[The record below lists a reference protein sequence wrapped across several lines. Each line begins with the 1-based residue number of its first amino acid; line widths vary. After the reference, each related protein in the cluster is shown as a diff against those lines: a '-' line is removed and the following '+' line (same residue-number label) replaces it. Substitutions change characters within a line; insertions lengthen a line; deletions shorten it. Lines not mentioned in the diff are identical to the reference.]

1 MRDRIAL
8 ALIRL
13 ARRVTRWGFV
23 DDHLGEAEQSQI
35 SHMKWKP

>member
-1 MRDRIAL
+1 MRDRLAL

-23 DDHLGEAEQSQI
+23 DDHLAKAEQLQL
-35 SHMKWKP
+35 MEMVWN